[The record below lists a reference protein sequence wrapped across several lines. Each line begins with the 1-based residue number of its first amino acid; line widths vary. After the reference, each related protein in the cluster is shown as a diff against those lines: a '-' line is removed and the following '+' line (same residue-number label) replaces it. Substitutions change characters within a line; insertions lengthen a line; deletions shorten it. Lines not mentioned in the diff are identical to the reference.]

1 MVGARYFAL
10 DSISRFV
17 DAALLL
23 WRCLLLEA
31 PLIRQHVH
39 PFLFLPPLFL
49 TFFHIPFSVFSPE
62 FFFPNG
68 FLSTRWSADI
78 FAQRN
83 AVICVPLISY
93 LKHAFVASTF
103 FDYPC
108 LHPHALRVL
117 FVVVAALAVKRPQ
130 ITTGHISAHALLP
143 LLLQFLETVAKEG
156 WKPIELQY
164 F

>member
-68 FLSTRWSADI
+68 FLSTR
-78 FAQRN
+78 
-83 AVICVPLISY
+83 
-93 LKHAFVASTF
+93 
-103 FDYPC
+103 
-108 LHPHALRVL
+108 
-117 FVVVAALAVKRPQ
+117 
-130 ITTGHISAHALLP
+130 
-143 LLLQFLETVAKEG
+143 
-156 WKPIELQY
+156 
-164 F
+164 